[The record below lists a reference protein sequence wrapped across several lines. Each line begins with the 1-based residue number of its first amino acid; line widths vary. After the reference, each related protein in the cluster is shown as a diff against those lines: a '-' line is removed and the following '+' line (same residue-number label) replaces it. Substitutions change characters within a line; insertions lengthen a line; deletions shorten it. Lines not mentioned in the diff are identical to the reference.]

1 MPPPAKYNRMKFI
14 CVAAGRCTGIAH
26 SGRCLQEK
34 RYTKRHSRTGY
45 AVLASMV
52 LSGFRVARHPMQ
64 SALLLKR
71 IIINYGILTQKH
83 YIHATGIVV
92 E

>member
-1 MPPPAKYNRMKFI
+1 M
-14 CVAAGRCTGIAH
+14 
-26 SGRCLQEK
+26 
-34 RYTKRHSRTGY
+34 GY
-45 AVLASMV
+45 AVLASMA
-52 LSGFRVARHPMQ
+52 LSGFRAARHPVQ

-83 YIHATGIVV
+83 YIHVSGIVV